1 VSRPPGRPTETS
13 RGKRSKDAIV
23 QAAIRLLAQRGYRG
37 TSLAAVAA
45 EVEMSQPG
53 LLHHF
58 PSKERLLLAV
68 LEERDREDHQRV
80 AGTLAGDGIRPALEA
95 VVRHNQTARELVR
108 LFTVLVGESVAEGH
122 PAHDYFVDRYQR
134 IREELVAKLRRLQAD
149 GEVREDADV
158 EALAPV
164 ILAVMDGLQVQWLL
178 DPRIDMALSFEAFT
192 AVLWRQLAAPAG

>member
-1 VSRPPGRPTETS
+1 M
-13 RGKRSKDAIV
+13 

-68 LEERDREDHQRV
+68 LEERDREDLERV
-80 AGTLAGDGIRPALEA
+80 ADTLAGSGIRQALEA

-108 LFTVLVGESVAEGH
+108 LFTMLVGESVAEGH

-134 IREELVAKLRRLQAD
+134 IRGDLVAKLRQLQAD
-149 GEVREDADV
+149 GEVREDADM
-158 EALAPV
+158 EALAPL

-178 DPRIDMALSFEAFT
+178 DPRTDMAASFEAFT
-192 AVLWRQLAAPAG
+192 SLLWRQPAPPAGPAAGPGAA